1 MVFEWACL
9 VPFFGSAGMFK
20 YRESPT
26 MDPLRGIAGRRAAL
40 TWYRKSRTHGFG
52 GYPVTAVDLTGV
64 LCLLAAHTLTARLG
78 LVQGLCL
85 VRG

>member
-9 VPFFGSAGMFK
+9 VRSFGPASMFK

-26 MDPLRGIAGRRAAL
+26 MDPLGGTAGRQGVS
-40 TWYRKSRTHGFG
+40 TWCCKSRTQDFG
-52 GYPVTAVDLTGV
+52 GYPVTAVDLTGF
-64 LCLLAAHTLTARLG
+64 LCLLAAHSLTANLAF
-78 LVQGLCL
+78 VQGLCL